1 MHLSC
6 AICAETIGPSDDLSV
21 TRCGHMFHTACMATW
36 LARVK
41 NCPQC
46 RNRCTTD
53 NMVRLYLNVSLNDT
67 ISEQDSSTMQGQI
80 DTLQIN
86 MRELKVQFKNRE
98 SELSVLKESQKMAR
112 KTIVGLET
120 QLEQKEMLLKSNL
133 EVVSSLN
140 IIKNISKKYYN
151 FCCFR
156 SLPFSKRHSKCRIF
170 SFRVLKSG

>member
-46 RNRCTTD
+46 RNRCTTET
-53 NMVRLYLNVSLNDT
+53 MVRLYLNVSLNDT
-67 ISEQDSSTMQGQI
+67 VNDQDPITMQSQI
-80 DTLQIN
+80 DLLQIN
-86 MRELKVQFKNRE
+86 LRELKVNLKKRE
-98 SELSVLKESQKMAR
+98 TELDVSKESQKMAR

-120 QLEQKEMLLKSNL
+120 QLEQKEMLMKSNL
-133 EVVSSLN
+133 EVVSRLSLVSTN
-140 IIKNISKKYYN
+140 SIH
-151 FCCFR
+151 F
-156 SLPFSKRHSKCRIF
+156 
-170 SFRVLKSG
+170 